1 MTTKNKQSLLDSLE
15 QMSATELR
23 RVLAEHLEAHPGQPD
38 NGGQVCGL
46 AGVLVIF

>member
-23 RVLAEHLEAHPGQPD
+23 RVLAGQT
-38 NGGQVCGL
+38 GQKGRRR
-46 AGVLVIF
+46 